1 MTYLKIGDRT
11 GLSAAAVL
19 GYKDQTRYNDEG
31 DSMPLKEMV
40 YKHIFTIGIQAPPNS
55 EIYFQKI
62 RDFIHY
68 LKYTCGWNIAGVSF
82 DGFNSVDMRQQ
93 MELDGFKST
102 IISLDRDD
110 KGYNTFR
117 TALAEKRISMID
129 LPILTKEITALERNA
144 NTGKIDHPPQ
154 SVSHDSEGRVI
165 KSVGKDEADSLC
177 GAIYNASISVDMK
190 TLDHMESVTIAEP
203 ISTLSNNNDI
213 ADQMFGFTQG
223 PNGVI
228 QQIQQDNRDPEE
240 IISDAINKQIKDN
253 QEVLQK
259 IKSSNKN
266 TKLSDQELLDMYSEF
281 DNGGFVIF

>member
-1 MTYLKIGDRT
+1 
-11 GLSAAAVL
+11 
-19 GYKDQTRYNDEG
+19 
-31 DSMPLKEMV
+31 
-40 YKHIFTIGIQAPPNS
+40 
-55 EIYFQKI
+55 
-62 RDFIHY
+62 
-68 LKYTCGWNIAGVSF
+68 
-82 DGFNSVDMRQQ
+82 

-102 IISLDRDD
+102 IVSLDRDD

-129 LPILTKEITALERNA
+129 LPVLTKEITALERNA
-144 NTGKIDHPPQ
+144 STGKIDHPPQ
-154 SVSHDSEGRVI
+154 SVSHDAEGRVI

-177 GAIYNASISVDMK
+177 GAIYNASISVDMR

-203 ISTLSNNNDI
+203 VTTLSNANNI

-228 QQIQQDNRDPEE
+228 HQLQQENKDPEE
-240 IISDAINKQIKDN
+240 VISEAINKQIKSN
-253 QEVLQK
+253 QEILQK
-259 IKSSNKN
+259 IKKDNQN

>member
-1 MTYLKIGDRT
+1 
-11 GLSAAAVL
+11 
-19 GYKDQTRYNDEG
+19 
-31 DSMPLKEMV
+31 MPLREIV

-68 LKYTCGWNIAGVSF
+68 LKYTCGWNIQGVSF

-102 IISLDRDD
+102 IVSLDRDD

-129 LPILTKEITALERNA
+129 LPVLTKEITALERNA
-144 NTGKIDHPPQ
+144 HTGKIDHPPQ

-177 GAIYNASISVDMK
+177 GAIYNASISVDIK

-203 ISTLSNNNDI
+203 ITTLSNANNI

-223 PNGVI
+223 PDGVI
-228 QQIQQDNRDPEE
+228 QQVQQENRDPEE
-240 IISDAINKQIKDN
+240 VISEAINKQIKDN
-253 QEVLQK
+253 QEVLKK
-259 IKSSNKN
+259 IKSNNKD
-266 TKLSDQELLDMYSEF
+266 TKLSDQELLDLYSEF
-281 DNGGFVIF
+281 NDGGFVIF